1 MTFVRVILYHLL
13 YLLNIKNILTI
24 ILICLVNTC
33 VSYYTYNL
41 FDINLLEALVK
52 LFYLPLNIKI
62 DTLRWILLIV
72 IPLIGIG
79 TFLNHQ
85 LYENSFYILI
95 SMKNYYFL
103 LVKQHNNKFIY
114 LYFVYIYNKF
124 FFFRHY
130 IIFYEPNQY
139 NEDSIYLNDHYHL
152 KLLFHEFILI
162 TLSIFLLILLFILLT
177 FLTKN
182 QSVAS
187 LLLIITALTSI
198 FVVLLNTN
206 LIKWIPITFSLIGLR
221 ELQNFS
227 FSWSYGYL
235 ILSILTMYIINLVLF
250 KFKKE
255 IIFNKNF

>member
-1 MTFVRVILYHLL
+1 MLV
-13 YLLNIKNILTI
+13 TI
-24 ILICLVNTC
+24 H
-33 VSYYTYNL
+33 YNL

-95 SMKNYYFL
+95 SMKNYYFWL
-103 LVKQHNNKFIY
+103 NSIIISSFIY
-114 LYFVYIYNKF
+114 TLFTFIISFFSSGIILYFMS
-124 FFFRHY
+124 
-130 IIFYEPNQY
+130 PNQY

-235 ILSILTMYIINLVLF
+235 ILSILTMYI
-250 KFKKE
+250 
-255 IIFNKNF
+255 